1 MLTKSPR
8 LLRFTSTESLRSQIN
23 LVDDFGLISNE
34 LDAFKPH
41 SGHRASKNVNSVKIA
56 DFWGKEH
63 TKNMIIKA
71 KLTNAAQNL
80 KFEYWKEDRK
90 GRNLRNLPS
99 LPHKL
104 ENLKCLADGSKSVE
118 KKLVRVASP
127 SFPAVK
133 DVTNTMRLEAINGI
147 IQSCVNCEGQK
158 VVIKRVFENEK
169 KKKRL
174 TRIQK
179 INIENQIWMIDHKF

>member
-1 MLTKSPR
+1 MLTKSPK

-41 SGHRASKNVNSVKIA
+41 SGHRGSKNVNSVKIA

-63 TKNMIIKA
+63 TKNIIIKE
-71 KLTNAAQNL
+71 KLANAAQNL
-80 KFEYWKEDRK
+80 KFEYWKEERR

-104 ENLKCLADGSKSVE
+104 ENLKCLVDGSRSTE
-118 KKLVRVASP
+118 RKLVRVTSP
-127 SFPAVK
+127 SWPTVK
-133 DVTNTMRLEAINGI
+133 DVTNTMRLETINGI
-147 IQSCVNCEGQK
+147 IQSCVDCEGQK
-158 VVIKRVFENEK
+158 VVLKRVVESEK

-174 TRIQK
+174 TRNQK
-179 INIENQIWMIDHKF
+179 VNIENQIWMIDHKF